1 MELPIVSALEFQQVK
16 SSIKNYIKT
25 KTDFTDYDF
34 EGSNLS
40 MLVDI
45 LTYNTLYT
53 SYNVNMAS
61 NELNLD
67 TAVLRDNVVSI
78 AKRLG
83 YRSNSYTSS
92 RVSVNVTVD
101 NVSAYDFVKLEKGK
115 ILTASQNGKT
125 YTFLNRKNLEVNA
138 KGKSTVTFRDVEL
151 YEGTEYSISYTVDSS
166 NEHQR
171 FFIPNNF
178 VDSETIRAFVIT
190 DPTNTTETEYT
201 KKETI
206 VNISNSDEVFFVEEV
221 QDQKY
226 EVVFGDDVI
235 GRKLRDGEVV
245 RLEYIITSG
254 GEANNIKK
262 SGFKFTGKLYGLTT
276 QTSLQINYSNITWSL
291 ATNKSDG
298 GSEYESIRS
307 IKYRAPRYYASQE
320 RAVTLSDYESIIQQI
335 YPNTDLVR
343 VIGGETLS
351 PPQYGKVFITIKP
364 IVGESV
370 SFGEKERIKQELKQ
384 YVVGSIEVDI
394 KDPLN
399 IEIVSRP
406 TVVYDK
412 SKTTNREF
420 ELVSLVNTTVDEYTT
435 DINFNNFG
443 GEYSDLE
450 LRCNIKD
457 IDDAIKFVAVPI
469 YLKQLVGLTEGVE
482 KLYKVNF
489 YTKLNKNTSGKYYV
503 LSDPFCHKNIASP
516 VHLAGFAGCICD
528 ETDSIDSD
536 SLYLITEDG
545 TVIEKVGSTDT
556 SSGELE
562 FTMQS
567 CQDTP
572 INIYVIPEILDI
584 IFGPEVVPTFTIFE
598 TIITDGPDPGDPGDL
613 GLTLNPDIPIL
624 PDPDDLP
631 DGDGNLVPVTGDPG
645 VPTNVVLIDEPGGFV
660 AVPPIVPPTTPVDT
674 GEGDDDNNY
683 DTIED
688 FTPETNPYSCS

>member
-16 SSIKNYIKT
+16 SSIKNFIKT

-40 MLVDI
+40 MLLDV

-53 SYNVNMAS
+53 SYNVNMAA

-83 YRSNSYTSS
+83 YRSGSYTSS
-92 RVSVNVTVD
+92 RVTANVTITD
-101 NVSAYDFVKLEKGK
+101 VSSYDYVRLNKGK
-115 ILTASQNGKT
+115 ILTASLNGKT
-125 YTFLNRKNLEVNA
+125 YTFLSRKNLEINS
-138 KGKSTVTFRDVEL
+138 KGKTSVTFTDVEL

-206 VNISNSDEVFFVEEV
+206 VNVSNSDEVFFVEEV

-245 RLEYIITSG
+245 RLEYIITDGS
-254 GEANNIKK
+254 EANNIKK
-262 SGFKFTGKLYGLTT
+262 SGFKFTGKVSGLTT
-276 QTSLQINYSNITWSL
+276 QTTAAINYSKITWSL
-291 ATNKSDG
+291 NTEKSDG

-335 YPNTDLVR
+335 YPNADLVK
-343 VIGGETLS
+343 VVGGETLT

-364 IVGESV
+364 IVGETV
-370 SFGEKERIKQELKQ
+370 SFSEKERIKQELRQ
-384 YVVGSIEVDI
+384 YIVGSIEVEI
-394 KDPLN
+394 TDPLN
-399 IEIVSRP
+399 IQIVARP
-406 TVVYDK
+406 TIIYDQDQTRNK
-412 SKTTNREF
+412 EF
-420 ELVSLVNTTVDEYTT
+420 ELSSLINSVIENYIT

-443 GEYSDLE
+443 GEYSDLS
-450 LRCNIKD
+450 LRCDIKD
-457 IDDAIKFVAVPI
+457 IDEAIKFVSVPI
-469 YLKQLVGLTEGVE
+469 YLKQLVNLTEGIQKSYE
-482 KLYKVNF
+482 VNF
-489 YTKLNKNTSGKYYV
+489 YTKLNRDTSDRFYI
-503 LSDPFCHKNIASP
+503 LSDPFCHKNVSVP
-516 VHLAGFAGCICD
+516 VYIAGFAGCEGD
-528 ETDSIDSD
+528 EN
-536 SLYLITEDG
+536 LYLITREG
-545 TVIEKVGSTDT
+545 RVIEKIGTVDSDIGK
-556 SSGELE
+556 LN
-562 FTMQS
+562 FIVLA
-567 CQDTP
+567 CQEAP
-572 INIYVIPEILDI
+572 INIYAVPEILDI
-584 IFGPEVVPTFTIFE
+584 IFGPEIVPSFTISDSN
-598 TIITDGPDPGDPGDL
+598 IIDAVGGIGDRTGNLDPDV
-613 GLTLNPDIPIL
+613 PIL
-624 PDPDDLP
+624 LDIFALP
-631 DGDGNLVPVTGDPG
+631 EDGSIPNGDIGAPVD
-645 VPTNVVLIDEPGGFV
+645 VLLTDSPGGSRPT
-660 AVPPIVPPTTPVDT
+660 APIVSPESQVIT

-683 DTIED
+683 ETLED

>member
-83 YRSNSYTSS
+83 YRSSSYTSS

-101 NVSAYDFVKLEKGK
+101 NISNYDFVKLEKGK
-115 ILTASQNGKT
+115 ILTTSQNGKT

-235 GRKLRDGEVV
+235 GRKLRDGEIV
-245 RLEYIITSG
+245 RLEYIITAGS
-254 GEANNIKK
+254 EANNIKK

-276 QTSLQINYSNITWSL
+276 QTSSQIGYSDITWSL
-291 ATNKSDG
+291 ATDKSDG

-351 PPQYGKVFITIKP
+351 PPQYGKVSIIIKP

-384 YVVGSIEVDI
+384 YTVGSIEVDI

-399 IEIVSRP
+399 IEIVARP
-406 TVVYDK
+406 TIIYDK
-412 SKTTNREF
+412 SKTTNTGSD
-420 ELVSLVNTTVDEYTT
+420 LVSLTNTVVGEYIK

-443 GEYSDLE
+443 GEYSDLG

-457 IDDAIKFVAVPI
+457 IDDAIRFVAVPI
-469 YLKQLVGLTEGVE
+469 YLKQLIILTEGVE

-503 LSDPFCHKNIASP
+503 LSDPFSHKNISVP
-516 VHLAGFAGCICD
+516 VYLAGFAGCICD
-528 ETDSIDSD
+528 GAIDGG
-536 SLYLITEDG
+536 SLYLIFGDG
-545 TVIEKVGSTDT
+545 TIIEKVGSIDAD
-556 SSGELE
+556 SGELE
-562 FTMQS
+562 FNIQPS
-567 CQDTP
+567 QDDP
-572 INIYVIPEILDI
+572 INIYVVPEILDI
-584 IFGPEVVPTFTIFE
+584 IFGPEVVPSFTISE
-598 TIITDGPDPGDPGDL
+598 IIVDDDPGALGTTLDL
-613 GLTLNPDIPIL
+613 DIPIL
-624 PDPDDLP
+624 PNPEDLP
-631 DGDGNLVPVTGDPG
+631 EGVDSNLITGYTEAPISTILTDG
-645 VPTNVVLIDEPGGFV
+645 PGGSI
-660 AVPPIVPPTTPVDT
+660 PTSPIVPPTTPIIP
-674 GEGDDDNNY
+674 GDDGDDNNY
-683 DTIED
+683 NTIED
-688 FTPETNPYSCS
+688 FTPETNPYSCSWNT